1 MTSITHFGGQS
12 TDQNFGES
20 SIQMGIPPN
29 PKHTS
34 SKINL
39 SPKAYKENSL
49 LESPPSNKKPFKSKA
64 AEIAVQTDLDM
75 RQLSRIE

>member
-1 MTSITHFGGQS
+1 
-12 TDQNFGES
+12 
-20 SIQMGIPPN
+20 MGIPPN

-39 SPKAYKENSL
+39 SPRANKESSL
-49 LESPPSNKKPFKSKA
+49 IESSPSNQKPFKHKA

-75 RQLSRIE
+75 RQLSKIE

>member
-1 MTSITHFGGQS
+1 
-12 TDQNFGES
+12 
-20 SIQMGIPPN
+20 MGIPPN

-39 SPKAYKENSL
+39 SPRANIESSFI
-49 LESPPSNKKPFKSKA
+49 ESPPSNQKPFKQKA

-75 RQLSRIE
+75 RQLSKIE

>member
-1 MTSITHFGGQS
+1 
-12 TDQNFGES
+12 
-20 SIQMGIPPN
+20 MGIPPN

-39 SPKAYKENSL
+39 SPRAHKENSFM
-49 LESPPSNKKPFKSKA
+49 ESSPSTHKPFKHKA

-75 RQLSRIE
+75 R